1 MFVRHYVDLPVPAE
15 QVERLIL
22 GDPAAWLPSI
32 AGQATDHAGVLLA
45 EVGVESGRLTRE
57 VRVDVGEPVRLE
69 GSVLLPVTWRAARLE
84 ALFPVLEA
92 DLQVAAVGPRRTQ
105 LSLNGRYQPPLGAVG
120 RALDRTLLH
129 RIAEATVR
137 DFLERVAA
145 RVGERTGSLSG

>member
-1 MFVRHYVDLPVPAE
+1 ML
-15 QVERLIL
+15 L
-22 GDPAAWLPSI
+22 GDPAAWLPAL
-32 AGQATDHAGVLLA
+32 AGEATDHGGELLA
-45 EVGVESGRLTRE
+45 EVGVEGGRLTRE

-69 GSVLLPVTWRAARLE
+69 GSVLLPITWRAARLE

-120 RALDRTLLH
+120 RALDRTLFH

-145 RVGERTGSLSG
+145 RVVASAGTLAGSSRGRSSAGTSVRRRK

>member
-15 QVERLIL
+15 AVEGLLL
-22 GDPAAWLPSI
+22 GDPAAWLPTI
-32 AGQATDHAGVLLA
+32 ASEATDHGGELLA
-45 EVGVESGRLTRE
+45 EVGLDGGLLTRE

-92 DLQVAAVGPRRTQ
+92 DLQVAAIGPRRTQ

-137 DFLERVAA
+137 DFLERIAV
-145 RVGERTGSLSG
+145 RVSERTGSLSG

>member
-1 MFVRHYVDLPVPAE
+1 MFVRHYVDLPLPAE
-15 QVERLIL
+15 EVERLLL
-22 GDPAAWLPSI
+22 GDPATWLPTI
-32 AGQATDHAGVLLA
+32 AGQATDHGGELLA
-45 EVGVESGRLTRE
+45 EVGVNGAHMKRE

-69 GSVLLPVTWRAARLE
+69 GTVLLPIAWRATRLE

-120 RALDRTLLH
+120 RVLDRTLLH

-137 DFLERVAA
+137 DFIERVAV
-145 RVGERTGSLSG
+145 RVFEQTGLRSG